1 MSYLDILM
9 SVING
14 FGEVDNDTMLKIN
27 NANAIL
33 IGRLKCCLR
42 MNNVSRVYR

>member
-1 MSYLDILM
+1 MSCLDILM
-9 SVING
+9 GVINS
-14 FGEVDNDTMLKIN
+14 FGEVDNDTKIN

-42 MNNVSRVYR
+42 INNVSRMYR